1 MPHIFSAPERR
12 AKIDQARL
20 MLIFTPQLVDNPLEV
35 IARIVEHVDVIQVR
49 PKNLGQDSQKPSSA
63 KDCLHWSEQVLHA
76 VKDLGSSRPLVLVND
91 RVDVARTLMQRGLDG
106 VHLGQH
112 DTPWQVARDLLGP
125 DPLIGLSTHDYDQ
138 VRQASAASVD
148 YLGFGPIFTTTTKG
162 LKTGNNSVSAW
173 VADRSCKLP
182 IFPIGGITPEN
193 AWQLTPVG
201 RAAVASSVLCS
212 PNPTQATRDIRQAL
226 TSQGREKRK
235 LS

>member
-1 MPHIFSAPERR
+1 
-12 AKIDQARL
+12 
-20 MLIFTPQLVDNPLEV
+20 MLIFTPQLVEDPEEA
-35 IARIVEHVDVIQVR
+35 IARLVEHVDVIQVR
-49 PKNLGQDSQKPSSA
+49 PKNLGQESQTPSSA
-63 KDCLHWSEQVLHA
+63 KDCLYWSKQVLHA
-76 VKDLGSSRPLVLVND
+76 VNDLGSSRPLVLVND
-91 RVDVARTLMQRGLDG
+91 RVDVARSLMQHGLDG

-148 YLGFGPIFTTTTKG
+148 YLGFGPIFTTATKG
-162 LKTGNNSVSAW
+162 LKTGNNSVAAW

-201 RAAVASSVLCS
+201 CAAVASSVLCS
-212 PNPTQATRDIRQAL
+212 SKPTQAAQDIQRAL
-226 TSQGREKRK
+226 TTRGRDKRK